1 MSMQRT
7 CAKCGD
13 FFTPVLGGNYGFC
26 PCCVVALRNDSADA
40 ARYQRRIAAGDINV
54 RPLNKADA
62 AKNRRAIRK
71 RLNPETKD
79 TNLKTWRDIK

>member
-13 FFTPVLGGNYGFC
+13 FFTPVLGGNTGFC
-26 PCCVVALRNDSADA
+26 PCCIVALRNDSDDA

-54 RPLNKADA
+54 CPENDADHRTV
-62 AKNRRAIRK
+62 RRIIQR
-71 RLNPETKD
+71 RNTTEPDTKMP
-79 TNLKTWRDIK
+79 TWRDK